1 MNGSKWNLQN
11 VESWSSERN
20 SINFL
25 PLKQSHYNVWT
36 WTVQSKQCIFLSKTI
51 LDKSL
56 FGKLKPVKQ
65 IYKYKELR
73 VNKDKTDTVTRTG
86 TFEVLAPSVSPP
98 ALSGISR
105 NALETPHEV
114 PSLSEKEVPSLSLTS
129 HVLDLGISC
138 HKCYV
143 VSQHKFFAL
152 NSLKKK
158 KIKTKLIRVRKK
170 ITNIYL
176 KPQNIFKW
184 VNTWGTASPWSTR
197 LWQELNKCSRERTSP
212 LLGSLTGEGIRYT
225 RFSKSCSREQQ
236 DSSVICT

>member
-1 MNGSKWNLQN
+1 MNGRKWNLQN

-105 NALETPHEV
+105 ALWRPRTRSQAWVKRRFLPWAS
-114 PSLSEKEVPSLSLTS
+114 PLTS
-129 HVLDLGISC
+129 LIWAFLVTKVILL
-138 HKCYV
+138 
-143 VSQHKFFAL
+143 SQHKFFAL

-158 KIKTKLIRVRKK
+158 KS
-170 ITNIYL
+170 
-176 KPQNIFKW
+176 KPNLF
-184 VNTWGTASPWSTR
+184 V
-197 LWQELNKCSRERTSP
+197 
-212 LLGSLTGEGIRYT
+212 
-225 RFSKSCSREQQ
+225 
-236 DSSVICT
+236 